1 MSKASYIEDLHKS
14 HIDERSA
21 RWHRAFSPYK
31 NRGKDRWDEVR
42 NAHNR
47 NRISQDR
54 RSVGKSNKIGTRR
67 SGKGMCGFL
76 LELSEL
82 AQITRGNR
90 KEIGMPARVY
100 RISHKGEISY
110 E

>member
-1 MSKASYIEDLHKS
+1 MSKASYIEDLHKA
-14 HIDERSA
+14 HTDERSA
-21 RWHRAFSPYK
+21 RWRRAFSPYK
-31 NRGKDRWDEVR
+31 NRGKDRWTEVC

-47 NRISQDR
+47 NRIRQDR
-54 RSVGKSNKIGTRR
+54 RSVGESNKIGTRR

-76 LELSEL
+76 LELSAL

-90 KEIGMPARVY
+90 KAIGMPARVY